1 MPWADLFR
9 PFGAISRSNFLETVL
24 VYTTETMID
33 LPSPALIGVIHLP
46 ALPGTACHRLPM
58 DEIVE
63 RALGDARA
71 LRQAGFDAAIIENFG
86 DVPFSA
92 SALAPSSTAAMAVVA
107 DRVRQE
113 VGLQVG
119 INALRNDAVAG
130 LGIAAAVGAS
140 FIRVNVHTGVYATDQ
155 GFIEG
160 RAEETLLCRKQL
172 GSRIAIL
179 ADVNVKHATPISE
192 PDVVRAA
199 KDTAYRGLADG
210 LIVTGRATGEPVDED
225 QLRRVRDAVPDR
237 RVFVGS
243 GATAETVASL
253 LTVASG
259 VIVGTGLKSGG
270 DTSRPIDATQAM
282 AFARAAGRG

>member
-1 MPWADLFR
+1 
-9 PFGAISRSNFLETVL
+9 
-24 VYTTETMID
+24 MID

-46 ALPGTACHRLPM
+46 ALPGSACHRLSM
-58 DEIVE
+58 DDIVE

-71 LRQAGFDAAIIENFG
+71 LHEAEFDAAIIENFG

-92 SALAPSSTAAMAVVA
+92 STLPPASTAAMALIA
-107 DRVRQE
+107 YRIRCE
-113 VGLQVG
+113 TRLRIG
-119 INALRNDAVAG
+119 INALRNDALSG
-130 LGIAAAVGAS
+130 LGIAAAAGAC

-155 GFIEG
+155 GLIEG
-160 RAEETLLCRKQL
+160 RAEGTLRYRKQL
-172 GSRIAIL
+172 GSRIAVL

-192 PDVVRAA
+192 PDIVRAA

-210 LIVTGRATGEPVDED
+210 LIVTGRATGEPVDAD

-243 GATAETVASL
+243 GATVDTVASL
-253 LTVASG
+253 LTLASG
-259 VIVGTGLKSGG
+259 VIVGTGLKVSG
-270 DTSRPIDATQAM
+270 DTSQPIDATLAK